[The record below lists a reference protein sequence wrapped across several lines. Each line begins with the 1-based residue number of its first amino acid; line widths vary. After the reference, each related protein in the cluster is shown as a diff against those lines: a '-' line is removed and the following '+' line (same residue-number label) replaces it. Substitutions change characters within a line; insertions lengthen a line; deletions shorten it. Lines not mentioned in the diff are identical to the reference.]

1 MKVSTVVSVRQVYG
15 KGRKA
20 QARVHGVRQVMS
32 KSRAWFGRLCGA
44 MLTCCT
50 LFSAGICQ
58 ADDASPGNGYQL
70 GQGYR
75 LGDSGLTLG
84 GYSTVSAEKL
94 RDEPTRTALDD
105 LSLFVWWDSEGRWK
119 FFSELD
125 YENVLAHPSRR
136 HDGEGIYLALER
148 LYFDYAWSDALNF
161 RIGKFL
167 TPIGRWNLIHA
178 TPLVWTTSR
187 PLITGQTFPTNV
199 TGLMVSGTLPSFGSG
214 IEYAV
219 YASNGQEIRA
229 NPTIDPFNEVLG
241 AHVALPLSVESQLGV
256 SVATYDQKQMPD
268 EGKRLLGLDYM
279 WSHNRYELTAE
290 GVYRFSDNGNRW
302 DEKGAFLQA
311 VVPLSEKLYAVGRY
325 ELYRRAG
332 QAEVTQLWVG
342 GLNYRIDR
350 AIVLKAE
357 WIGSKHNTINAPQ
370 GLMSSLSVLF

>member
-20 QARVHGVRQVMS
+20 LARVHGARQKVS
-32 KSRAWFGRLCGA
+32 KSRAWLGRLCGA
-44 MLTCCT
+44 MLTCVM
-50 LFSAGICQ
+50 LFGGGVCQ
-58 ADDASPGNGYQL
+58 ADEDSPGGGYQL

-199 TGLMVSGTLPSFGSG
+199 TGLMVTGTLSVLDRG
-214 IEYAV
+214 IDYAV
-219 YASNGQEIRA
+219 YASNGREIRP
-229 NPTIDPFNEVLG
+229 NPAIDPFYEVIGGHLG
-241 AHVALPLSVESQLGV
+241 ASLSVESQLGV
-256 SVATYDQKQMPD
+256 SLATYEQKQNRD
-268 EGKRLLGLDYM
+268 ERKRLVGLDYV
-279 WSHNRYELTAE
+279 WSRQRYEISAE

-311 VVPLSEKLYAVGRY
+311 VAPLSEKLYAVGRY
-325 ELYRRAG
+325 ELFRRAG

>member
-1 MKVSTVVSVRQVYG
+1 MKVSRVVSVRQVYG
-15 KGRKA
+15 KGRKVLA
-20 QARVHGVRQVMS
+20 EVQWLRQVSS
-32 KSRAWFGRLCGA
+32 KSRAWFGRWGGA
-44 MLTCCT
+44 MLACAALLGGGAC
-50 LFSAGICQ
+50 LA
-58 ADDASPGNGYQL
+58 AEDASASAYQL

-75 LGDSGLTLG
+75 LADSGLTLG
-84 GYSTVSAEKL
+84 GYSTLSAEKL
-94 RDEPTRTALDD
+94 RHEPTRTALDD
-105 LSLFVWWDSEGRWK
+105 LSLFVWWDSDGRWK

-125 YENVLAHPSRR
+125 YENVLAHPSRDR
-136 HDGEGIYLALER
+136 DGEGRYLALER
-148 LYFDYAWSDALNF
+148 LYFDYTWSDAINF
-161 RIGKFL
+161 RLGKFL

-199 TGLMVSGTLPSFGSG
+199 TGLMVSGTLPGLGRG
-214 IEYAV
+214 IDYAV

-241 AHVALPLSVESQLGV
+241 GHLAVPLSVESQLGF
-256 SVATYDQKQMPD
+256 SLATYDQKQSPD
-268 EGKRLLGLDYM
+268 EGKRLLGMDYT

-290 GVYRFSDNGNRW
+290 GVYRFSDHGNRW

-311 VVPLSEKLYAVGRY
+311 VLPLSGKLYAVGRY
-325 ELYRRAG
+325 ELFRRAG
-332 QAEVTQLWVG
+332 QDEVTQLWVG